1 MVQVV
6 GECSLGI
13 FIEFLVLDFWACLES
28 LVHRLE
34 VHAEDVML
42 LFDIGKNILEIFGDN
57 ELIPEREVEEVLLGL
72 HLSSEEIDELEE
84 FLDQQESDKFRVLDL
99 LVIESILS
107 D

>member
-1 MVQVV
+1 M
-6 GECSLGI
+6 
-13 FIEFLVLDFWACLES
+13 F
-28 LVHRLE
+28 
-34 VHAEDVML
+34 

-57 ELIPEREVEEVLLGL
+57 ELIPEWEIEEVLLGL

-107 D
+107 DWGQKNVDVSLM